1 MFPIAFPT
9 SQGWIPRLAF
19 IQRSGK
25 DILLSF
31 EIVKPLV
38 LYWRFAQIFTSP
50 CPPTVANAS
59 KCSFRLGKRS
69 SWLRWVWASKIR
81 IISTAKKI
89 KNQIFFMIMQYPT
102 ILNQRKKTTQLHI
115 FRLSFIVDKYYWK
128 RWEKCCSLREM
139 RSEAADQCSKASES
153 HVVLLWY
160 WYQYAK
166 LSA

>member
-1 MFPIAFPT
+1 MTIC
-9 SQGWIPRLAF
+9 SNIYE
-19 IQRSGK
+19 SM
-25 DILLSF
+25 SS
-31 EIVKPLV
+31 
-38 LYWRFAQIFTSP
+38 Y
-50 CPPTVANAS
+50 CS
-59 KCSFRLGKRS
+59 KCFQMLFS
-69 SWLRWVWASKIR
+69 IR
-81 IISTAKKI
+81 EKVFLIQMGMSIKNTHYQYYKKI